1 MYRCVLPFFPTNFN
15 FGNLRIFFFLVCV
28 GCQRPVFYS
37 ITFIFVAFRLA
48 PFFSSFSHAHSKS
61 AFCIYHR
68 VCARLVYGAPNNLK
82 YESSFG
88 FRWFVYSPL
97 FLCLYVY
104 MDGSTSCESRFMR
117 PNFSPHFHQTDD
129 DDDVAC
135 LFYDIKLNL
144 SFVLVFITLVKF
156 GNRTKRQ
163 TKKTNHPRPIS
174 ACTSDALFSPSSIT
188 TTTTVTVEAT
198 TSAKHKIRYLFI

>member
-1 MYRCVLPFFPTNFN
+1 MSCLFSQLILILGIYAYFFSGVRRLSSAGFLQHY
-15 FGNLRIFFFLVCV
+15 FYICRFSSSSFFLPHSLMPTRNQHFVFIIECALDWFMV
-28 GCQRPVFYS
+28 RP
-37 ITFIFVAFRLA
+37 T
-48 PFFSSFSHAHSKS
+48 
-61 AFCIYHR
+61 
-68 VCARLVYGAPNNLK
+68 NLK

-129 DDDVAC
+129 DDDVEVAC

-163 TKKTNHPRPIS
+163 TKKTNHPRLIS
-174 ACTSDALFSPSSIT
+174 ACTRDALFSPSSIT
-188 TTTTVTVEAT
+188 TTRVTVEAT
-198 TSAKHKIRYLFI
+198 TSVKHKIRYLFI